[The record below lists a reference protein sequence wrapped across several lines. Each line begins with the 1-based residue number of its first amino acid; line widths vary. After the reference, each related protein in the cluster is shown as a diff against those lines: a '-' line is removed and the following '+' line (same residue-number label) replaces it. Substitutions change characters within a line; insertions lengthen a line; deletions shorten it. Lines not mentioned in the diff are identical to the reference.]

1 VKGIVF
7 TELLDMV
14 EARFTPEVA
23 DRMITAA
30 AVPSSGAY
38 TAVGTYDYHEIL
50 QLVVQLSTL
59 TSIPVPKLLHTFGVH
74 LLGHFVAAYPALFA
88 GVPSAFS
95 FLERIEDHIHVEVR
109 KLYPDAELPTF
120 TYDTS
125 TPGRLTMLYCST
137 RPFADLA
144 EGLIA
149 GCIAH
154 FGEPIF
160 IHRDDIANSHGT
172 QVRFVLTKQDSAHE

>member
-7 TELLDMV
+7 TEFLDMV
-14 EARFTPEVA
+14 EARFTPEVT

-30 AVPSSGAY
+30 AVPSDGAY
-38 TAVGTYDYHEIL
+38 TTVGTYDYHELI
-50 QLVVQLSTL
+50 QLVAQLSRL
-59 TSIPVPKLLHTFGVH
+59 TGMPIPKLVHTFGVH
-74 LLGHFVAAYPALFA
+74 LFGRFVVAYPALFA
-88 GVPSAFS
+88 GVTSTFS
-95 FLERIEDHIHVEVR
+95 FLEQIEDHIHGEVR

-120 TYDTS
+120 TCDTS
-125 TPGRLTMLYCST
+125 TPGRLTMLYRSS

-154 FGEPIF
+154 FGEPILM
-160 IHRDDIANSHGT
+160 HRDDIANRHGT
-172 QVRFVLTKQDSAHE
+172 HVRFVLMKQDIPT

>member
-7 TELLDMV
+7 TEFLDLV
-14 EARFTPEVA
+14 EAQFTPEVV

-30 AVPSSGAY
+30 AVPSDGAY
-38 TAVGTYDYHEIL
+38 TAVGTYDYHEII
-50 QLVVQLSTL
+50 QLVAQLSAL
-59 TSIPVPKLLHTFGVH
+59 TSIPVPKLLYTFGVH
-74 LLGHFVAAYPALFA
+74 LFGRFVMTYPRLFS
-88 GVPSAFS
+88 GVTSAFS

-109 KLYPDAELPTF
+109 KLYPDAELPMF
-120 TYDTS
+120 VCDTS
-125 TPGRLTMLYCST
+125 TPDRLTMLYRSS

-154 FGEPIF
+154 FGESILV
-160 IHRDDIANSHGT
+160 HRNDIANSHGT
-172 QVRFVLTKQDSAHE
+172 HVRFVLTKQDIPA

>member
-7 TELLDMV
+7 TEFLDMV

-30 AVPSSGAY
+30 AVPSDGAY
-38 TAVGTYDYHEIL
+38 TAVGTYAYHEIM
-50 QLVVQLSTL
+50 QLVSQPSTL
-59 TSIPVPKLLHTFGVH
+59 TSIPMPTLVCTFGVH
-74 LLGHFVAAYPALFA
+74 LFDRFAASYPALFA
-88 GVPSAFS
+88 GVTSAFS
-95 FLERIEDHIHVEVR
+95 FLEQIENHIHEVR
-109 KLYPDAELPTF
+109 KLYPNAELPTF
-120 TYDTS
+120 TCDTS
-125 TPGRLTMLYCST
+125 TPGRLTLLYRSS

-154 FGEPIF
+154 FGEPILM
-160 IHRDDIANSHGT
+160 HRNDIANSHGT
-172 QVRFVLTKQDSAHE
+172 HVRFVLTKKDIPA

>member
-7 TELLDMV
+7 TEFLDMV

-23 DRMITAA
+23 DCMITAA
-30 AVPSSGAY
+30 AVPSGGAY
-38 TAVGTYDYHEIL
+38 TAVGTYDYHELI
-50 QLVVQLSTL
+50 QLVAQLSTL
-59 TSIPVPKLLHTFGVH
+59 TSLPIPKLVHTFGVH
-74 LLGHFVAAYPALFA
+74 LFGRFVAAYPALFA
-88 GVPSAFS
+88 GVRSAFS

-120 TYDTS
+120 TCDTS
-125 TPGRLTMLYCST
+125 TPGRLTMLYRSS

-154 FGEPIF
+154 FGEPIL

-172 QVRFVLTKQDSAHE
+172 HVRFVLTKQDIPA

>member
-7 TELLDMV
+7 TEFLDMV

-30 AVPSSGAY
+30 AVPSGGAY
-38 TAVGTYDYHEIL
+38 TAIGTYDYHEII
-50 QLVVQLSTL
+50 QLVAQLSTL
-59 TSIPVPKLLHTFGVH
+59 TSIPVPELVHTFGVH
-74 LLGHFVAAYPALFA
+74 LFDRFVTAYPALFA
-88 GVPSAFS
+88 GVTSAFS
-95 FLERIEDHIHVEVR
+95 FLERIENHIRIEVR

-120 TYDTS
+120 TCDTS
-125 TPGRLTMLYCST
+125 TPGHLTMLYRSS
-137 RPFADLA
+137 RPLADLA

-154 FGEPIF
+154 FGESILMR
-160 IHRDDIANSHGT
+160 RDDIANHHGT
-172 QVRFVLTKQDSAHE
+172 HVRFVLTKQDSPA

>member
-1 VKGIVF
+1 VKGVVF
-7 TELLDMV
+7 TEFIDMV

-30 AVPSSGAY
+30 AVPSDGAY
-38 TAVGTYDYHEIL
+38 TAVGTYDYHEII
-50 QLVVQLSTL
+50 QLVAQLSML
-59 TSIPVPKLLHTFGVH
+59 TSIPMPKLVHTFGVH
-74 LLGHFVAAYPALFA
+74 LFDRFVATYPALFA
-88 GVPSAFS
+88 GVMSAFG
-95 FLERIEDHIHVEVR
+95 FLERIENHIHVEVR

-120 TYDTS
+120 TCDTS
-125 TPGRLTMLYCST
+125 TPGHLTLLYRSS

-154 FGEPIF
+154 FGEPILM
-160 IHRDDIANSHGT
+160 HRNDIANSHGT
-172 QVRFVLTKQDSAHE
+172 HVRFVLTTQDISA

>member
-1 VKGIVF
+1 VKGVVF
-7 TELLDMV
+7 TEFIDMV

-30 AVPSSGAY
+30 AVPSDGAY
-38 TAVGTYDYHEIL
+38 TAVGTYDYHELI
-50 QLVVQLSTL
+50 QLVAQLSML
-59 TSIPVPKLLHTFGVH
+59 TSIPRPKLVHTFGVH
-74 LLGHFVAAYPALFA
+74 LFDRFVAAYPALFA
-88 GVPSAFS
+88 GVTSAFS
-95 FLERIEDHIHVEVR
+95 FLERIENHIHVEVR

-120 TYDTS
+120 TCDTS
-125 TPGRLTMLYCST
+125 TPGRLTLLYRSS

-154 FGEPIF
+154 FGEPILM
-160 IHRDDIANSHGT
+160 HRNDIANSHET
-172 QVRFVLTKQDSAHE
+172 HVRFVLTMQDVSA

>member
-1 VKGIVF
+1 VKGVVF
-7 TELLDMV
+7 TEFIDMV

-30 AVPSSGAY
+30 AVPSDGAY
-38 TAVGTYDYHEIL
+38 TAVGTYDYHEII
-50 QLVVQLSTL
+50 QLVAQLSML
-59 TSIPVPKLLHTFGVH
+59 TSIPMPKLVHTFGAH
-74 LLGHFVAAYPALFA
+74 LFDRFVVAYPALFA
-88 GVPSAFS
+88 GVTSAFN
-95 FLERIEDHIHVEVR
+95 FLERIENHIHVEVR

-120 TYDTS
+120 TCDTS
-125 TPGRLTMLYCST
+125 TPGRLTLLYRSS

-154 FGEPIF
+154 FGEPILM
-160 IHRDDIANSHGT
+160 HRNDIANSHET
-172 QVRFVLTKQDSAHE
+172 HVRFVLTTQDVSA